1 MTFCSFLREPTPE
14 ERYMAAW
21 SFPTATQRSCPVRSR
36 LARLSRR
43 MYLPYAWPLSASG
56 DAEAWENPSIPAG
69 YTYLA
74 QFVAHDTVHS
84 TVPTTALR
92 RPGQTVRNG
101 RSAPLELQTL
111 YGNGFDGC
119 LTAMTDHDREQLTPS
134 KLPLGQIR
142 IGETIDGTCP
152 FRDIPRAL
160 SAHTTTSAVGFRNV
174 LIADDR
180 NDNNVLVSQVAML
193 FALFHNT
200 VVDLLHSGRCA
211 SDVQSLAYSAELYDE
226 ARRVCIETYHRIVR
240 NDLLKR
246 LLHPAVYAT
255 YSSAQP
261 RYLDTR
267 PEPVI
272 TFEFLQALRF
282 GHAMVRP
289 HYRVNDVLGRR
300 EELIDVLL
308 TTSRSRPWRLPL
320 DESWPVQWSKFY
332 LITGSSPNLSRR
344 IGPCF
349 SPDLVSDL
357 AFDRIDETD
366 AVGLAYRDLVSG
378 AALPMWSVSALLAE
392 MSRRSPALIQG
403 SHLLSDQRYREAV
416 LAAWLSE
423 RTAATDLTEADIGDL
438 SRDPPL
444 LLLILIEAAHDTHG
458 ERLGIL
464 GSIVLGEPIFKS
476 MDSRRPPSG
485 EEPQRPV
492 ATTQISSMADLVGF
506 VREHSQLDESA
517 IPFV

>member
-1 MTFCSFLREPTPE
+1 
-14 ERYMAAW
+14 
-21 SFPTATQRSCPVRSR
+21 
-36 LARLSRR
+36 
-43 MYLPYAWPLSASG
+43 MYLPYAWPRSASG
-56 DAEAWENPSIPAG
+56 EAEAWENPSIPAG

-74 QFVAHDTVHS
+74 QLVAHDTVHS
-84 TVPTTALR
+84 TVPTAALR
-92 RPGQTVRNG
+92 LSGQTVRNG

-119 LTAMTDHDREQLTPS
+119 LTAMTAHDREQLTPS

-160 SAHTTTSAVGFRNV
+160 SPHTTTSAVGFRNV

-200 VVDLLHSGRCA
+200 VVDLLHSGRCV
-211 SDVQSLAYSAELYDE
+211 SDAPSLAYFAELYDE
-226 ARRVCIETYHRIVR
+226 ARSVCVETYHRIVR

-246 LLHPAVYAT
+246 LLHPAVYAA

-332 LITGSSPNLSRR
+332 PIAGSAPNSSRR

-349 SPDLVSDL
+349 SPDSGFGARIRPHRRDGRGRPGVPRPGERRGVAHVVGERPVGGVVPQVAGAHSRVAL
-357 AFDRIDETD
+357 AFGPRIPRGSAHRLAFRANGSHGFDRCRYWRSEPGSAAPPARSHRSCARHAGGTARHPRIDCD
-366 AVGLAYRDLVSG
+366 R
-378 AALPMWSVSALLAE
+378 
-392 MSRRSPALIQG
+392 
-403 SHLLSDQRYREAV
+403 
-416 LAAWLSE
+416 
-423 RTAATDLTEADIGDL
+423 
-438 SRDPPL
+438 
-444 LLLILIEAAHDTHG
+444 
-458 ERLGIL
+458 
-464 GSIVLGEPIFKS
+464 
-476 MDSRRPPSG
+476 
-485 EEPQRPV
+485 
-492 ATTQISSMADLVGF
+492 
-506 VREHSQLDESA
+506 
-517 IPFV
+517 